1 MSDKMHHAM
10 KRRFSIS
17 LDYGV
22 KQISAE
28 IFEACRT
35 VWVWHW
41 WVAVYESNDE
51 VSPSVVPKSQKFLC
65 KLGLHILVLNVHPLL
80 ELDIKV
86 FSRKPQKLLQLF
98 VHVFEHF
105 FVETNNLTSPDT
117 SEKGSR
123 TFSTDIKFVATICPR
138 PQTAKLGQHWR
149 AVGDIA
155 HTSAP

>member
-51 VSPSVVPKSQKFLC
+51 VSPSVIPKSQKFLR

-86 FSRKPQKLLQLF
+86 FSRKSQKLLQLF
-98 VHVFEHF
+98 VHVFKHF
-105 FVETNNLTSPDT
+105 LLRRTILPVQTHLKKEVAPSQQTSSLSSQFT
-117 SEKGSR
+117 HVHK
-123 TFSTDIKFVATICPR
+123 
-138 PQTAKLGQHWR
+138 TAKR
-149 AVGDIA
+149 ASIGER
-155 HTSAP
+155 